1 MFGSDHICYLR
12 TNDLLMASDAGN
24 GSVFILLD
32 LSVTF
37 DNAYHNI
44 LLKRLTSLA
53 RIIGST
59 LDWFALCLSDR
70 TFSLRESKF
79 FSATASLTHGAPQ
92 GSILGPLFIYLF
104 ILYSFLGWY
113 HLIFYKIS

>member
-1 MFGSDHICYLR
+1 
-12 TNDLLMASDAGN
+12 MASDAGN

-59 LDWFALCLSDR
+59 LDCFALCLSDR

-79 FSATASLTHGAPQ
+79 FSATASLTRGGSARLNP
-92 GSILGPLFIYLF
+92 GSIIYLF

-113 HLIFYKIS
+113 HLIFYKISQVVVYISQSG

>member
-1 MFGSDHICYLR
+1 
-12 TNDLLMASDAGN
+12 MASDAGN

-59 LDWFALCLSDR
+59 LDCFALCLSDR

-79 FSATASLTHGAPQ
+79 FSATASLTRGAPQ
-92 GSILGPLFIYLF
+92 GSIPGPLVIYLF

-113 HLIFYKIS
+113 HLIFYKISQVVVYISQSG

>member
-44 LLKRLTSLA
+44 LPKSWLVSLA
-53 RIIGST
+53 LHWTGLPYVYLTGLFLLGR
-59 LDWFALCLSDR
+59 
-70 TFSLRESKF
+70 
-79 FSATASLTHGAPQ
+79 AS
-92 GSILGPLFIYLF
+92 
-104 ILYSFLGWY
+104 SFLP
-113 HLIFYKIS
+113 LPL